1 MKNNKFPL
9 PKVYWIYLSIT
20 IISAIFLYTN
30 IDRTDGWTGNKE
42 FSEFVS
48 TDWLLFIVFLLE
60 EIILGTFMFVFAI
73 KVGKLARKRNEE
85 RQKYYDNKKYDGITP
100 GDYDYV
106 WFDFSSEERAL
117 IMKNG
122 DTFVLQVDVFD
133 FKTETWNALNSASIF
148 NSLEDVKKT
157 LYYDYDFYCTENA
170 ELDQR
175 GDEVYKGNQ

>member
-1 MKNNKFPL
+1 
-9 PKVYWIYLSIT
+9 
-20 IISAIFLYTN
+20 
-30 IDRTDGWTGNKE
+30 
-42 FSEFVS
+42 
-48 TDWLLFIVFLLE
+48 
-60 EIILGTFMFVFAI
+60 
-73 KVGKLARKRNEE
+73 
-85 RQKYYDNKKYDGITP
+85 
-100 GDYDYV
+100 
-106 WFDFSSEERAL
+106 
-117 IMKNG
+117 MKNG